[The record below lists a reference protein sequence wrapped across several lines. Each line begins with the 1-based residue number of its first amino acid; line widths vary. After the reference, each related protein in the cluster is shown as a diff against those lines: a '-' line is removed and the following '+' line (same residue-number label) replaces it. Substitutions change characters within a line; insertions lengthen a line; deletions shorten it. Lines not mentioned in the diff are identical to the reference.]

1 VIMIN
6 GSALEIKTL
15 THFYGSTAALKDVS
29 LKVNQREVLALL
41 GPSGSGKSTLLSVI
55 AGIVTPSKGKILLD
69 GRNLLELPT
78 ESRGLGMVFQDF
90 SLWPHMTV
98 AQNVAFPLRARKS
111 SPSEVAIRTDKALA
125 RVGLDRLAARWPH
138 ELSGGQQQR
147 VALARAVVADT
158 RLLLLDEPLS
168 ALDPATRSSV
178 RRELAEILRRLE
190 LTTIIVTHDRD
201 EAFQLADKI
210 AVLVDGELRQV
221 AGPEEVYERPEDL
234 TVARFMGA
242 NLIAAHV
249 LGDNRID
256 IDDGA
261 GTLTLASPATP
272 GPVHLAIVPEQVQ
285 ITENQL
291 GENTLRAHLISAQY
305 CGGEYRLQLRIGA
318 GQTIEA
324 RSKIA
329 PAHDV
334 VFVRLPAET
343 IHVIQKSPPAESV
356 ATADPLSR
364 TAVTTKLQEEFA

>member
-1 VIMIN
+1 MIMIN

-90 SLWPHMTV
+90 ALWPHMTV